1 LQKKSVEETSI
12 KSSPLYESTTQEELA
27 YPLEKNKSQRLS
39 SSSGGREII
48 EN

>member
-1 LQKKSVEETSI
+1 LQKNVEESSI
-12 KSSPLYESTTQEELA
+12 KSSPLYESNTKEELV

-39 SSSGGREII
+39 SSSGGRKII